1 MPVIA
6 CKLPAGLNVRHAG
19 KSLVL
24 VGANIGEDL
33 ENVSRNGR
41 PSDNSSRCHG
51 YGLTT
56 ISDADAALFADW
68 ANQVTYKNGT
78 PADGKLAEPFVAL
91 ENGSILGPFK
101 STDEARK
108 ECASLAGAVTTG
120 FEGLDPEAEGIE
132 ENEDAAKGGGSKKK

>member
-6 CKLPAGLNVRHAG
+6 CKLPAGLNIRHAG
-19 KSLVL
+19 KSIVL

-41 PSDNSSRCHG
+41 PSDNASRCHG

-56 ISDADAALFADW
+56 VSEADADLFTDW
-68 ANQVTYKNGT
+68 ANQVTYNNGK
-78 PADGKLAEPFVAL
+78 PADGKLAEPFPAL

-101 STDEARK
+101 SIDEARK
-108 ECASLAGAVTTG
+108 ECASIAGAVTTG
-120 FEGLDPEAEGIE
+120 FEGLDAEKEGIE
-132 ENEDAAKGGGSKKK
+132 ENKDAAKDGSTKKK